1 MMVRICQSRLNFA
14 SENSLTAPNPP
25 CHGAQDSSQ
34 NRSLSLQEHHAQC
47 ESPSLPVLWLC
58 SLACLHSHLR
68 LWLWGW
74 SCLAASQHD
83 KVEICKV
90 AYTGQRANRA
100 AIHLHIACKAHFGV
114 ASATIKDHCWQPHD
128 DVYFPGETRYAPPA
142 NLACSCWK
150 CWAVLC
156 RTASS

>member
-1 MMVRICQSRLNFA
+1 MFRICQPQTRLA
-14 SENSLTAPNPP
+14 SIKSLTVPNRP

-34 NRSLSLQEHHAQC
+34 SRLLSLQEHHAQC

-58 SLACLHSHLR
+58 SLACLHSRSR
-68 LWLWGW
+68 LWLWVW
-74 SCLAASQHD
+74 SCLAASRHD
-83 KVEICKV
+83 TVEICKV
-90 AYTGQRANRA
+90 AYIVQQANTA
-100 AIHLHIACKAHFGV
+100 AIDLHIARKTHFGV
-114 ASATIKDHCWQPHD
+114 AGATIKNHCWQPHD
-128 DVYFPGETRYAPPA
+128 DVFSPGETRYAPPA